1 MKIALIGY
9 GKMGKVIDR
18 LAIDK
23 GHEIVLRIN
32 ERVQANNEALLKA
45 DVAIEFSTP
54 ESAAANIY
62 ACFEAGIP
70 VVVGTTGWYDQFPNI
85 EDQCKAN
92 NHTLFYATN
101 FSVGVNIFFELNR
114 YLSRMMN
121 RFDNYTPKMLEIHHT
136 EKLDAPSGTAITLA
150 EDLIY
155 EMDRLKGWKNEEVWD
170 DDRLSIL
177 SERKPDV
184 PGTHR
189 VEYESAIDSIA
200 IRHEAKGREGFAS
213 GAIAAA
219 EWVAGKQGVFTMKDL
234 LKIQ

>member
-18 LAIDK
+18 LASEK

-32 ERVQANNEALLKA
+32 ERVEATNKDLLNA

-62 ACFEAGIP
+62 ACFEAGVP
-70 VVVGTTGWYDQFPNI
+70 VVVGTTGWYDQFPAI
-85 EDQCKAN
+85 EAKCKADE
-92 NHTLFYATN
+92 HSLFYATN
-101 FSVGVNIFFELNR
+101 FSVGVNIFFQLNR
-114 YLSRMMN
+114 YLSRLMN
-121 RFDNYTPKMLEIHHT
+121 RFEDYTPKMLEIHHT

-155 EMDRLKGWKNEEVWD
+155 EMDRLEGWKNEESWD
-170 DDRLSIL
+170 EDQLSIL
-177 SERKPDV
+177 SERKSDV

-189 VEYESAIDSIA
+189 VEYESNIDRIA

-219 EWVAGKQGVFTMKDL
+219 EWIVDKQGVFTMKDL
-234 LKIQ
+234 LKFE